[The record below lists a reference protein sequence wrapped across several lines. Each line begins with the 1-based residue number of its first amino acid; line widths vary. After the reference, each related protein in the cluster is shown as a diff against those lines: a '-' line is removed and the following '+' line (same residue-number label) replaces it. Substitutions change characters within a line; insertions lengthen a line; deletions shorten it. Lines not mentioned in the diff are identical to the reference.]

1 MTILLAL
8 SAALGWGAADFFG
21 GRARQRT
28 PVFVVLAVSQLI
40 GLAILVPVL
49 VARGVP
55 LPDNPRLLFACLA
68 GLGVTLE
75 LRLVYMAI
83 SEGDALIT
91 APVGALGA
99 ALAVLVGLIGG
110 DRLDLTLAAGMLF
123 ALVGGGISAATPE
136 HRGQA
141 RGQRPARRRA
151 LLCAGAATGLGVAL
165 ASLHAA
171 GRADPY
177 WAAAIVDV
185 STFVPAAL
193 AGIAR
198 EGRALQRRLPGPVQL
213 PALALAAAGGIGGD
227 LAYASASRLGALSIV
242 SALSSLYPLTTI
254 TLGVTLQGRRPRPS
268 QLAGVGLALAGAALL
283 GVATH

>member
-1 MTILLAL
+1 MTILLAVT
-8 SAALGWGAADFFG
+8 AALGWGAADYFG
-21 GRARQRT
+21 GSARRRT
-28 PVFVVLAVSQLI
+28 PVFVVLAVSQLM
-40 GLAILVPVL
+40 GLVVLVPVL

-55 LPDNPRLLFACLA
+55 LPDNPRLLFAGLS

-75 LRLVYMAI
+75 LRLIYMAI

-91 APVGALGA
+91 APVGAFGA
-99 ALAVLVGLIGG
+99 AFAVIAGLAGG
-110 DRLDLTLAAGMLF
+110 DRLDLTLAAGMLL
-123 ALVGGGISAATPE
+123 ALIGGGISAATP
-136 HRGQA
+136 RDRAQPGV
-141 RGQRPARRRA
+141 RRPVRRRA
-151 LLCAGAATGLGVAL
+151 LLCVGAATGVGVAL

-177 WAAAIVDV
+177 WAAAIVDF

-193 AGIAR
+193 AALAGQ
-198 EGRALQRRLPGPVQL
+198 GRALPRRLPSRPQL
-213 PALALAAAGGIGGD
+213 PALVLSAVGGIGGD

-254 TLGVTLQGRRPRPS
+254 ALGVALQGRRPGAP
-268 QLAGVGLALAGAALL
+268 QLAGVALALAGAALL